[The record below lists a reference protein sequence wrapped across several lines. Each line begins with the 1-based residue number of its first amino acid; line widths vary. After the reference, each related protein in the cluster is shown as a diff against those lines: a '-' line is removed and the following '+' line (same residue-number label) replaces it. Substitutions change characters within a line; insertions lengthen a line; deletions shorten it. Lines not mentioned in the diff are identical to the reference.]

1 MIRVERRDGGI
12 AWIVFDRPEARN
24 AMTFAMWERLREL
37 AGELDADA
45 AVRVVVFTGAG
56 TQAFVSGTDIAEFRT
71 LSGADDGVAY
81 EARIEAVIAA
91 LEAIRVPTIAA
102 IAGACTGGGVS
113 IAAACDLRIGT
124 TQTRIG
130 VPIARTLGNCVS
142 LRNIARIAAITGID
156 AVKALLISGRLLD
169 ATQAL
174 QAGLLSEVVDPD
186 ALSARAQALA
196 EELVTLAPLT
206 LRATKE
212 MCRRLR
218 DATPLPDYEDLIR
231 ACYGSD
237 DFPRRRDGV
246 SRQAAAALERHLSR

>member
-12 AWIVFDRPEARN
+12 AWIVFDRPAARN

-56 TQAFVSGTDIAEFRT
+56 SQAFVSGTDIGEFRA
-71 LSGADDGVAY
+71 LDGADDGVAY

-124 TQTRIG
+124 TQARIG

-142 LRNIARIAAITGID
+142 LRNVARIAAIAGID
-156 AVKALLISGRLLD
+156 AVKALLLTGRLLD

-174 QAGLLSEVVDPD
+174 QAGLLSEVVEPD
-186 ALSARAQALA
+186 ALPARAQAIA
-196 EELVTLAPLT
+196 EELVALAPLT

-218 DATPLPDYEDLIR
+218 AATALPDDEDLIR
-231 ACYGSD
+231 ACYGSG
-237 DFPRRRDGV
+237 DFREGLTAFLDKRRPHWSG
-246 SRQAAAALERHLSR
+246 S

>member
-1 MIRVERRDGGI
+1 VIRVERRDGGI

-37 AGELDADA
+37 AVELDADHD
-45 AVRVVVFTGAG
+45 VRVVVFSGSG
-56 TQAFVSGTDIAEFRT
+56 TQAFVSGTDIGEFRA
-71 LSGADDGVAY
+71 LDGADDGIAY
-81 EARIEAVIAA
+81 EGRIEAVIAA

-124 TQTRIG
+124 PQTRIG

-142 LRNIARIAAITGID
+142 ARNIARIAAIVGID
-156 AVKALLISGRLLD
+156 AVKALLLTARLLD
-169 ATQAL
+169 APQAL
-174 QAGLLSEVVDPD
+174 AAGLLNEVVESD
-186 ALSARAQALA
+186 ALPGRAQALA
-196 EELVTLAPLT
+196 EELVALAPLT

-218 DATPLPDYEDLIR
+218 AATPVPDSDDLVR
-231 ACYGSD
+231 LCYGSD
-237 DFPRRRDGV
+237 DFREGLTAFLDKRRPHWSG
-246 SRQAAAALERHLSR
+246 S